1 MLSILGLL
9 GSGGPGGGHGGV
21 VLEEALEADFGFVAW
36 FAASSVA
43 GADKVCL
50 LLGAEVEDVVGGTT
64 SDAPLFEPRWVD
76 RWLPGALLPLASVA
90 LSGVRSAAGFA
101 LALVKGSAEGGRCS
115 SAS

>member
-1 MLSILGLL
+1 MLSIRGLL
-9 GSGGPGGGHGGV
+9 GGGGPWGGHGGV

-76 RWLPGALLPLASVA
+76 SWLPGALWPLAFVA
-90 LSGVRSAAGFA
+90 LSGVGSAAGLA
-101 LALVKGSAEGGRCS
+101 LALAEGSAEGGRCPS
-115 SAS
+115 SC